1 MKSDYETALSQFNE
15 SVNQSFSDLNT
26 KIESNNSATNTALS
40 QNQQEMKELLDQ
52 YFTNVDNRLSNVAG
66 DTIDPDTGAV
76 VPGASN
82 EDLEKLLNQVLEK
95 ENQIYNDMVIYEYNP
110 ETKTLNIVP
119 RNVNN

>member
-1 MKSDYETALSQFNE
+1 
-15 SVNQSFSDLNT
+15 
-26 KIESNNSATNTALS
+26 
-40 QNQQEMKELLDQ
+40 MKELLDQ